1 MSGPARSI
9 AVEVAQ
15 RIRRVLDTRGLTV
28 EWLSDATG
36 IKLRTLTRRLHLTKP
51 AGLTVDELNA
61 IGGALDVAPGVLLRA
76 DQSDAI
82 AASEWTPDP
91 PC

>member
-1 MSGPARSI
+1 MTRARSI

-15 RIRRVLDTRGLTV
+15 RIRRVLDTRGLSV

-61 IGGALDVAPGVLLRA
+61 IAGALAPGVLLRD
-76 DQSDAI
+76 DQSGAN
-82 AASEWTPDP
+82 AASE
-91 PC
+91 